1 MTYCWW
7 RQLFATNCHDME
19 TINHNQPILPLRRST
34 FWLMVDLLVRHVA
47 ENGKMYEKDEKLQFS
62 QRLQALLA
70 SVEVKGP
77 TELALKFNLRHA
89 GQSVSMQ
96 AVHKWLNG
104 TAIPSADKILTLAK
118 WLKADPHWLRHGS
131 PEAMQQRLDAHPE
144 PQFNFSA
151 EDVALLETFQRL
163 DAGKKRLVK
172 ELLRVISQEQAAQ

>member
-1 MTYCWW
+1 MYDDEEK
-7 RQLFATNCHDME
+7 QAFAVRLREALAHTN
-19 TINHNQPILPLRRST
+19 
-34 FWLMVDLLVRHVA
+34 VR
-47 ENGKMYEKDEKLQFS
+47 
-62 QRLQALLA
+62 
-70 SVEVKGP
+70 GP
-77 TELALKFNLRHA
+77 TKLALEFNLRYA

-131 PEAMQQRLDAHPE
+131 PDAMQQRLDAHPE

-151 EDVALLETFQRL
+151 EDVALLETFHRL

-172 ELLRVISQEQAAQ
+172 ELLRVISQAAETPST